1 MKTSKASNVKGLP
14 FGKRLRCGNF
24 YVEKIGRAL
33 SKADMRKLRE
43 SLPKGLKGG
52 QRTAMPV
59 IRVSDLQGMWR
70 VEYAVSAT
78 MFHIFDSFTWDFFD
92 GEYFIKDDTCKRL
105 VTMLFCDTT
114 VVGDMEYVNA
124 RVKALNEFTARVKA
138 PDVSD
143 EEDSK
148 IVETL
153 KALDII
159 DNGDGEGEEGK

>member
-1 MKTSKASNVKGLP
+1 MENKASNVKGLP

-24 YVEKIGRAL
+24 YVEKISRAL
-33 SKADMRKLRE
+33 SKADMKKLRKDM
-43 SLPKGLKGG
+43 PVFKDR

-78 MFHIFDSFTWDFFD
+78 MFHIFDNYAWDYYD
-92 GEYFIKDDTCKRL
+92 GEYYITDDTCKRL

-124 RVKALNEFTARVKA
+124 RVKALNEFTMRVKA
-138 PDVSD
+138 PEVSD
-143 EEDSK
+143 EEDEK

-159 DNGDGEGEEGK
+159 DNGDGEGETGK